1 MGLPWKKSSV
11 QAGGLDE
18 RTLFLVVSVLFRKN
32 RESVY
37 EDRPEERLQEEG
49 IISLFPSNMAVV
61 YTTDSR

>member
-1 MGLPWKKSSV
+1 MGLPWKESSV
-11 QAGGLDE
+11 QTGGLDE

-37 EDRPEERLQEEG
+37 EDRPEERLREEG

-61 YTTDSR
+61 YTTDSH